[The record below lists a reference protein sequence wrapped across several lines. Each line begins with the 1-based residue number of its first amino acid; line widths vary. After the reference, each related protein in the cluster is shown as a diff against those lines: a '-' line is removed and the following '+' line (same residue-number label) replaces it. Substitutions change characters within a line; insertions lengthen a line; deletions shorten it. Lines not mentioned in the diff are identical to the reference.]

1 EEGSGVKQVDGEAGE
16 LETLSSGKVVAKE
29 NGYVY
34 VFTSNESPQPV
45 LFDNFGVT
53 QITGTV
59 LEETHYYP
67 FGLTM
72 SGISTTAPLKLEGK
86 RKLNG
91 IEFNHKEFS
100 DGSGLDLYT
109 AKFRGLD
116 PQIGRWWQIDSK
128 PNVTIAPYAAMNLN
142 PVRFNDFLGDTSIIN
157 GSQNL
162 KKRFLKLLNN
172 VSSTNFS
179 INKQGELSFKGKP
192 NFRTQKGKKS
202 GMLA

>member
-86 RKLNG
+86 RKFNG

-116 PQIGRWWQIDSK
+116 PQIGRWWQVDPQ
-128 PNVTIAPYAAMNLN
+128 PNTSLSPYAAMGLN
-142 PVRFNDFLGDTSIIN
+142 PMLHTDILGDTIIPYTIYN
-157 GSQNL
+157 SNYTYT
-162 KKRFLKLLNN
+162 KAYDM
-172 VSSTNFS
+172 
-179 INKQGELSFKGKP
+179 LSFSKTAR
-192 NFRTQKGKKS
+192 NTMNLFR
-202 GMLA
+202 